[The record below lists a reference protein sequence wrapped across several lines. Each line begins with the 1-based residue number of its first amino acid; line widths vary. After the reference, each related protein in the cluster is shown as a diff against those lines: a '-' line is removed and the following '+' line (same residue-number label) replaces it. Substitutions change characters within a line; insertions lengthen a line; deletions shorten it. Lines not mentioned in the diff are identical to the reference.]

1 MQPTFY
7 KVETIGGGFLAIMAR
22 PRAND
27 WAEEE
32 FAGLA
37 EAGIKQILSLLEAHE
52 EYVLGLEQ
60 EAQLSSDA
68 SIDFVSFPIPDR
80 GVPSNVHALSEL
92 SHQIH
97 LDVTGGKSTAIHCRA
112 GIGRSSLV
120 AAAVLLHVGI
130 SADEAFSRIQKA
142 RGLEVPDTP
151 EQAQWLRE
159 NSRAILEAGVPNNAL
174 HRCLLAFVTVLAAA
188 TTAP

>member
-27 WAEEE
+27 WADEE
-32 FAGLA
+32 FAGFA
-37 EAGIKQILSLLEAHE
+37 EAGIKQIISLLEVHE

-60 EAQLSSDA
+60 EAQLSSGAD
-68 SIDFVSFPIPDR
+68 IDFVSFPIPDR
-80 GVPSNVHALSEL
+80 GVPANAHALAEL
-92 SHQIH
+92 SRQIH
-97 LDVTGGKSTAIHCRA
+97 IDVAGGKSTAVHCRA

-120 AAAVLLHVGI
+120 AAAVLLHAGV
-130 SADEAFSRIQKA
+130 SADEAFSRIQTA

-151 EQAQWLRE
+151 EQAQWLRD
-159 NSRAILEAGVPNNAL
+159 NSRTILEAGVPNNAL
-174 HRCLLAFVTVLAAA
+174 H
-188 TTAP
+188 